1 MAALDELWLFFF
13 YLYILCLFLLLLL
26 WIRSIR
32 QMGVAFFSCVFFF
45 CFSNF
50 FYLASKYFSSL
61 FLQLGP
67 ALWER
72 DYWPKT
78 SDAKGERKE
87 EERGSSKTVGLL

>member
-13 YLYILCLFLLLLL
+13 YLYILCLFLLL